1 MVETGD
7 AVDVVVVVCA
17 ARDVPRRACSRA
29 AAGDS
34 SRAGGLLCF
43 VFAPGSPFFMQLRN
57 PLVLLSLLALVA
69 CAPAQ
74 RRPEPAKPAPQKP
87 PAAQPSP
94 ESLQPVPPGAS
105 RVSVSAVEQ
114 KVIEETNAFRK
125 GNGLPALKPSVRLLA
140 IAQNHARNMARQ
152 DKFGDSDQNGHVL
165 DGRNIDYRIKVGG
178 YAFAQVAEN
187 VGYQLNRSDPAAA
200 MMDGW
205 KKSSGHRRNMLLPDI
220 SEIGVGAAQGKSGRW
235 YFVQV
240 FGRPQQPPP
249 KQALLV
255 RDGAEG

>member
-1 MVETGD
+1 ML
-7 AVDVVVVVCA
+7 
-17 ARDVPRRACSRA
+17 PRR
-29 AAGDS
+29 
-34 SRAGGLLCF
+34 
-43 VFAPGSPFFMQLRN
+43 
-57 PLVLLSLLALVA
+57 PLILLSVLALVA

-74 RRPEPAKPAPQKP
+74 RRPGPVEPASGKP
-87 PAAQPSP
+87 PAARPSP
-94 ESLQPVPPGAS
+94 ESLQPVPADPT

-125 GNGLPALKPSVRLLA
+125 AQGQPPLKPSVKLLA

-152 DKFGDSDQNGHVL
+152 DKFGDSDKNGHVL

-178 YAFAQVAEN
+178 YVFTQVAEN

-200 MMDGW
+200 MIDGW
-205 KKSSGHRRNMLLPDI
+205 KKSSGHRKNMLLPEI
-220 SEIGVGAAQGKSGRW
+220 TEIGVGAAQGRSGRW

-240 FGRPQQPPP
+240 FGRPEQPPR
-249 KQALLV
+249 KQALLA